1 MIRFGGIGII
11 NTVIDIG
18 LLFVLKSLGLP
29 VVSANIISSSIA
41 FVFSFFANKKYA
53 FRSKSG
59 DVVREII
66 LFLTVTLF
74 GLWIIQNLIIYL
86 LLPVIEIIF
95 GQQNIALL
103 ISKLIATGASM
114 VWNYAMYRLV
124 VFRKN

>member
-41 FVFSFFANKKYA
+41 FVFSFFANKKYT

>member
-53 FRSKSG
+53 FRSKGG

>member
-74 GLWIIQNLIIYL
+74 GLCIIQNLIIYL